1 MRRAIETDLD
11 GKQTT
16 VSENQY
22 ALPIGY
28 TYTDA
33 ISREEL
39 EKYDTLKRQE
49 VLMQRVM
56 LEESGRSGNRRHWC
70 DTGAA

>member
-1 MRRAIETDLD
+1 MKYYAYYDSPKRPPPYGYETAIETDLD

-39 EKYDTLKRQE
+39 EN
-49 VLMQRVM
+49 MI
-56 LEESGRSGNRRHWC
+56 H
-70 DTGAA
+70 